1 MEFTERLLIEIEDL
15 RKQLHKI
22 IEFSGGD
29 LLSEEVIKSSQKLD
43 KLLVEYLK
51 EKGKKKS

>member
-1 MEFTERLLIEIEDL
+1 MDVTEQLLIEIEDL

-22 IEFSGGD
+22 LELSGGD

-51 EKGKKKS
+51 EMSKKKP